1 MLAGKVNHINE
12 KKLKFKFSRT
22 TYISKKRKVNN

>member
-22 TYISKKRKVNN
+22 TYISKKKKGQ